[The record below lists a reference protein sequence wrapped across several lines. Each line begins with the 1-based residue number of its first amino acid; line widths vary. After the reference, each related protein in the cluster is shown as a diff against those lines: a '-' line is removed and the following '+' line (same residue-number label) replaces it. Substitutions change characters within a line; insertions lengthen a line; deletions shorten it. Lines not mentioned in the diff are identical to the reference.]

1 MVKKSRAASSSGAL
15 QPTEQ
20 VNASQLDVT
29 EVWARIH
36 KFGRF
41 PKRRYSALDKSAAE
55 HEEDTLWNFL
65 YNAKKLGIPDDV
77 WAEMRNYGAP
87 QPGDDRG

>member
-41 PKRRYSALDKSAAE
+41 PKKQAFPKRVLDPQSEAE
-55 HEEDTLWNFL
+55 HEENTLWNFL
-65 YNAKKLGIPDDV
+65 YNATQ
-77 WAEMRNYGAP
+77 RNWESQMMCG
-87 QPGDDRG
+87 QR